1 MVLAHNLILRVLNS
15 LYLQCTTPTLPED
28 INDLLIYAQS
38 WHDGIHHHHLCEETV
53 FFPTIE
59 AYTGEVGIMEKNVS
73 QHEAF
78 HPGLEEFRKYVFETK
93 VEDYDGKKLR
103 SIMDGFG
110 PILTT
115 HLKEEIDT
123 LLSLEKFGGQKLAKS
138 WAELEVKI
146 QEKVENKVSFLLSR
160 L

>member
-1 MVLAHNLILRVLNS
+1 
-15 LYLQCTTPTLPED
+15 
-28 INDLLIYAQS
+28 
-38 WHDGIHHHHLCEETV
+38 
-53 FFPTIE
+53 
-59 AYTGEVGIMEKNVS
+59 
-73 QHEAF
+73 
-78 HPGLEEFRKYVFETK
+78 
-93 VEDYDGKKLR
+93 
-103 SIMDGFG
+103 MDGFG